1 MKLMDEQYLAD
12 FETHARNAGVFDF
25 AGEIEEVR
33 YFHRDFCAYGYVDG
47 RAEDFMDDFGATDN
61 RGCKFGRV
69 VWRELLDDNGNRS
82 TYDLCVLWVGENAHM
97 EWLLNK

>member
-47 RAEDFMDDFGATDN
+47 RADDFMDDFGATDN
-61 RGCKFGRV
+61 RGCEFGRV
-69 VWRELLDDNGNRS
+69 VWRELVADNGER
-82 TYDLCVLWVGENAHM
+82 TTHDLCVLWVGENAHM